1 MQHRRQREAEHDRLL
16 TDAARLLNRSALV
29 LAGSV
34 LADSGVEHY
43 RGTLHNRA
51 MVAPLI
57 ASTLSVLAS
66 VHGHA
71 DDTPE
76 RHRLRDA
83 VHVASAAV
91 GVAGS
96 AFHVYNV
103 TKRPGG
109 FSWHNLFYGA
119 PLGAPFALLLSGM
132 LGVAGERLR
141 ACPADAPRLAG
152 LPGGRA
158 LAGLVA
164 AGLVGT
170 LGEVGLLHFR
180 GAFQHRAMFVPL
192 VVPPVAALAAAQIA
206 LSRPRGE
213 RPFCRWWM
221 RATAVLGCV
230 GVAFHARGIARQM
243 GGWRNWS
250 QNVLSGPPLPAPPSF
265 TALAIAGLAATAL
278 AEREAR

>member
-16 TDAARLLNRSALV
+16 TDAARLLNRSALL

-103 TKRPGG
+103 MKRPGG
-109 FSWHNLFYGA
+109 FSWHNLFYG
-119 PLGAPFALLLSGM
+119 
-132 LGVAGERLR
+132 
-141 ACPADAPRLAG
+141 
-152 LPGGRA
+152 
-158 LAGLVA
+158 
-164 AGLVGT
+164 
-170 LGEVGLLHFR
+170 
-180 GAFQHRAMFVPL
+180 
-192 VVPPVAALAAAQIA
+192 
-206 LSRPRGE
+206 
-213 RPFCRWWM
+213 
-221 RATAVLGCV
+221 
-230 GVAFHARGIARQM
+230 
-243 GGWRNWS
+243 
-250 QNVLSGPPLPAPPSF
+250 
-265 TALAIAGLAATAL
+265 
-278 AEREAR
+278 